1 MLLEDAKSQLA
12 GRHDI
17 QALEAFEDVDHLS
30 RDVFRDAIKRL
41 HSALALRPP
50 PAIVGFLTEMVAP
63 LDKGSAIGR
72 DIRAPRGSHSSTRED
87 NSLTLRRDC
96 RSVTFGTTS

>member
-1 MLLEDAKSQLA
+1 MDRLLLLDAVRQLEEIGTGQGVYAWAQGVRQFNMLLEDAKSQLA

-63 LDKGSAIGR
+63 LDK
-72 DIRAPRGSHSSTRED
+72 
-87 NSLTLRRDC
+87 
-96 RSVTFGTTS
+96 